1 MLWSGYRNRQQ
12 AIKAFPVALS
22 FYFLFFTTPTQYM
35 HTNLALSLLPLLE
48 CSFTRSFPLPTHLLA
63 HTLVCNGSPRL
74 QLERET
80 RATHL
85 SHVHQT
91 TAIPAAFLC
100 PMHILSKGTD
110 LPFLL
115 SDPEPA
121 LSFFLIQGRH
131 FFFFVI
137 LFSKL
142 LTPLHFSVAGY
153 STPCNLFRQLL
164 EAVLE
169 LFYCFVSFFNFCP
182 SN

>member
-35 HTNLALSLLPLLE
+35 HTNLALSLSCLCLNVPSQAL
-48 CSFTRSFPLPTHLLA
+48 FPLPTHLLA
-63 HTLVCNGSPRL
+63 HTLVCNGSSRL

-85 SHVHQT
+85 FHIYQT

-100 PMHILSKGTD
+100 PKHILSKGTD
-110 LPFLL
+110 LPSLL

-131 FFFFVI
+131 FFCDSIF
-137 LFSKL
+137 
-142 LTPLHFSVAGY
+142 
-153 STPCNLFRQLL
+153 
-164 EAVLE
+164 
-169 LFYCFVSFFNFCP
+169 
-182 SN
+182 